1 MLKSRRRKLRLRGD
15 RAVGPT
21 GSVFLNGVTFA
32 AGITGMVEASLI
44 PLGGVTAGI
53 DGAVA
58 SSNAGVS
65 GETMTSSED
74 TTASCSTSSG
84 SVVAGC
90 SSGRW
95 GVAEV
100 PAVPTVSEEMFSTG
114 AEVSSTGV

>member
-1 MLKSRRRKLRLRGD
+1 
-15 RAVGPT
+15 
-21 GSVFLNGVTFA
+21 
-32 AGITGMVEASLI
+32 MVEASLI

-58 SSNAGVS
+58 SSNTGVS

-74 TTASCSTSSG
+74 TTASCSTSFG
-84 SVVAGC
+84 SVVAAC

-100 PAVPTVSEEMFSTG
+100 PVVPTVSEEMFSTG
-114 AEVSSTGV
+114 ADVSSTGV